1 MTRKPN
7 PYERR
12 PGLNPYE
19 ERPQWYAAHA
29 PHAPHAPRVPAGT
42 RTRRNLAVGAALA
55 AGLLAAAVLLAKPI
69 MGALGLAVF
78 VVLLLTGNASS

>member
-29 PHAPHAPRVPAGT
+29 PRAPRVPAGT

>member
-19 ERPQWYAAHA
+19 QRPQWYAA
-29 PHAPHAPRVPAGT
+29 HAPHAPRVPAGT